1 MNSARAYY
9 AQNSGVINYVIYA
22 IVAIII
28 GYYIY
33 AWYTA
38 PSTDLVLLNVKTPAN
53 QITQATIS
61 KGSLPAIRSGGM
73 YTLSVWMYI
82 NSYEYRP
89 GKPRSVFTITDSK
102 YFTPGASASS
112 PATGRYL
119 AVGMLYPN
127 EPKMMIRFATP
138 NPPAVDYT
146 NVTTYNNYM
155 NSSYGVHSDS
165 NPIEL
170 PSCDVME
177 VDLQRWIN
185 LTISV
190 NGRIVDVYMDGKLTR
205 SCVLSDL
212 PLASQDAA
220 QAIMLGGPL
229 GFSGYF
235 GNVQFSGTA
244 LSPDRIYSLYQAG
257 PYPGTDS
264 GFLGFLGTK
273 LGLTLQYG
281 GSSPTTTT

>member
-1 MNSARAYY
+1 
-9 AQNSGVINYVIYA
+9 
-22 IVAIII
+22 
-28 GYYIY
+28 
-33 AWYTA
+33 
-38 PSTDLVLLNVKTPAN
+38 
-53 QITQATIS
+53 
-61 KGSLPAIRSGGM
+61 
-73 YTLSVWMYI
+73 
-82 NSYEYRP
+82 
-89 GKPRSVFTITDSK
+89 
-102 YFTPGASASS
+102 
-112 PATGRYL
+112 
-119 AVGMLYPN
+119 
-127 EPKMMIRFATP
+127 
-138 NPPAVDYT
+138 
-146 NVTTYNNYM
+146 
-155 NSSYGVHSDS
+155 
-165 NPIEL
+165 
-170 PSCDVME
+170 ME
-177 VDLQRWIN
+177 VDLQRWLN

-229 GFSGYF
+229 GFNGYF

-257 PYPGTDS
+257 PYSGTDS